1 MVAQAG
7 FESKPLECPL
17 SLRRAP
23 ASASARPEVAPR
35 PPFIPE
41 TRSAA
46 TPRSAMRPADARS
59 PAVASLYPRPL
70 QCGMCRCDAGLA
82 ARRRMG
88 DRLTV
93 GQRTLD
99 SASLGSNPSP
109 PASPSECFRWS
120 ERAGEAQ
127 QKTSRFPGLCG
138 TAGLAAPVERRQA
151 GERASDA
158 AEFLCRALMHWR
170 NSVDAHRPRSRVPA
184 DQAASPRTGPTGVP
198 PLGYTVRDRKS
209 PRLGGRTVRG
219 ERLG

>member
-1 MVAQAG
+1 MPA
-7 FESKPLECPL
+7 F
-17 SLRRAP
+17 AP
-23 ASASARPEVAPR
+23 TSARERVGAAGS
-35 PPFIPE
+35 
-41 TRSAA
+41 SAA
-46 TPRSAMRPADARS
+46 TAVHPRNPI
-59 PAVASLYPRPL
+59 
-70 QCGMCRCDAGLA
+70 RCDPAIGDATGRRAIAGGREPLPTTAPMWYVPVRCRPRRA
-82 ARRRMG
+82 AADG
-88 DRLTV
+88 
-93 GQRTLD
+93 GSSNGRTADSD

-109 PASPSECFRWS
+109 PASLSECFRWS